1 MDCRFASA
9 QMFELTDCYCFMISV
24 YIQFAWYPLTV
35 YARPSSV
42 VRLNALKCAWFPFC
56 SIPQLSQVGDFLVKP
71 LHCEV
76 HGSSVISPKS
86 VVCVKRRMHYV
97 VKKEP
102 VC

>member
-1 MDCRFASA
+1 MVS
-9 QMFELTDCYCFMISV
+9 
-24 YIQFAWYPLTV
+24 
-35 YARPSSV
+35 
-42 VRLNALKCAWFPFC
+42 LNALKCAHWFPFC
-56 SIPQLSQVGDFLVKP
+56 SIPQLSQVGDFLLKP

-76 HGSSVISPKS
+76 HSSSVSPKS

>member
-1 MDCRFASA
+1 M
-9 QMFELTDCYCFMISV
+9 
-24 YIQFAWYPLTV
+24 
-35 YARPSSV
+35 
-42 VRLNALKCAWFPFC
+42 VRLNALKCAWFP
-56 SIPQLSQVGDFLVKP
+56 IPQLSQVGDFLLKP

-76 HGSSVISPKS
+76 HGSSVSPKS